1 MIKSRVLFICLMAFS
16 VLSSCDR
23 IRSTLGMA
31 TSADIAT
38 AKKEL
43 QQRVA
48 AEQKREDS
56 LAHLP
61 QENVTGAVAE
71 KGDMGYAG
79 ALDKKFYII
88 VGSFK
93 KDYNTR
99 SMLAFLKTRGY
110 APVKISLKN
119 GYDMVSLGGY
129 NNFTAAR
136 AEVKKIENW
145 EECPYDVWI
154 YDVAQ
159 KLHEE

>member
-1 MIKSRVLFICLMAFS
+1 MIKFRFVFICLMAFS

-23 IRSTLGMA
+23 IRATLGMA

-38 AKKEL
+38 AKREL
-43 QQRVA
+43 QQ
-48 AEQKREDS
+48 KSEDS
-56 LAHLP
+56 LARLP
-61 QENVTGAVAE
+61 QQNVANAVAAKE
-71 KGDMGYAG
+71 EIEYAG

-129 NNFTAAR
+129 NNFTEAR
-136 AEVKKIENW
+136 AEVKKIESW

-159 KLHEE
+159 KLHKE